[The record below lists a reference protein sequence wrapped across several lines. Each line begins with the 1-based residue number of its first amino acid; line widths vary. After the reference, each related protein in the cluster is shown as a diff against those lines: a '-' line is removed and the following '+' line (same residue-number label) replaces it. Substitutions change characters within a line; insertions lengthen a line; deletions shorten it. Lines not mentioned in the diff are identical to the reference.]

1 MSHQSISDSK
11 PKLTVAIIVRDA
23 EALLASTLSCIRDVA
38 DEIIVGDTG
47 SSDGTKATAASLADQ
62 VIEIPWADDFSAARN
77 MLLSHASGDWILWLD
92 AGETLSDADLQ
103 TLRKHI
109 DRHADST
116 RAYMSLVRL
125 PNKAGDVSGEQVG
138 RIRLQP
144 HDPRLQF
151 TGAIRETL
159 RPAIELAGLEVESLP
174 ITILRSQTDHL
185 AHIRRS
191 KATRDLRIVESAM
204 RQVGVQPSLLLAKA
218 EAKMTLSEQETAR
231 VLYQQARA
239 ASVPRSSEMLEAF
252 YGELTTYD
260 GQQGAAKT
268 QIKLCVEALE
278 LFPLDAQLLCAM
290 GSYLQAQDRVD
301 LATRAY
307 ETCVKFGQVNPEIWH
322 LVDIAEVV
330 TICLSMCL
338 QQQQRDDQARDLLEE
353 AIADRPGLPRLP
365 RHLIDLHIKH
375 GRRQEALALVDLCP
389 GDTGSKEAF
398 RSAIRGACLAVE
410 QNWVAAKAYLQTAYH
425 GGCSEAVC
433 FRWLIVTH
441 LAVRDHRAAD
451 KVLAAW
457 CNLDPNQ
464 VEIERYRQAI
474 DAQRSGRLA
483 TEPEGSAAPPRP
495 TFVQAPSQVATTS
508 SGQTMRIDQPARPGD
523 ESPLP
528 AIPQGH
534 RPATTP
540 RSFTVDT
547 PARD

>member
-1 MSHQSISDSK
+1 MSHQPTSDSK
-11 PKLTVAIIVRDA
+11 PKLTVAMIVRDA
-23 EALLASTLSCIRDVA
+23 EPLLASTLSCVRDVA

-47 SSDGTKATAASLADQ
+47 SSDGTLATAASLADR
-62 VIEIPWADDFSAARN
+62 VIEIPWTDDFSDARN
-77 MLLSHASGDWILWLD
+77 TLLRHATGDWIWWLD

-103 TLRKHI
+103 ALRTHI
-109 DRHADST
+109 DRQADPT

-138 RIRLQP
+138 RIRLMP
-144 HDPRLQF
+144 RDPRLQF

-159 RPAIELAGLEVESLP
+159 RPAIELAGMEVAPLP
-174 ITILRSQTDHL
+174 VTILRSQTDHL
-185 AHIRRS
+185 THVKRS
-191 KATRDLRIVESAM
+191 KAARDLRIVESAM
-204 RQVGVQPSLLLAKA
+204 RQAGVQPSLLLAKA
-218 EAKMTLSEQETAR
+218 EAKMTLSDHEAAR
-231 VLYQQARA
+231 ILYQQARA

-330 TICLSMCL
+330 TICLSLCL
-338 QQQQRDDQARDLLEE
+338 QQQQQDDQARDLLEQ
-353 AIADRPGLPRLP
+353 AIEDRPGQLKLP

-425 GGCSEAVC
+425 GGCCEAVC

-441 LAVRDHRAAD
+441 LAVGDCRAAD
-451 KVLAAW
+451 KALDAW
-457 CNLDPNQ
+457 CDLEPNQ

-474 DAQRSGRLA
+474 EAQRSGRPA
-483 TEPEGSAAPPRP
+483 AEPERSVSPPRP
-495 TFVQAPSQVATTS
+495 AFAQAPSQVATIS
-508 SGQTMRIDQPARPGD
+508 NGQTMRIDRPVRPDD
-523 ESPLP
+523 ESPNP
-528 AIPQGH
+528 TTPPGH
-534 RPATTP
+534 RPTATP
-540 RSFTVDT
+540 RSFTFDT